1 MAIAPRGRFAP
12 TPSGDLH
19 LGSLVAAVGSYLH
32 VRSQCGTWLLRI
44 DDLDAPRVVPGASD
58 RIQTCLEA
66 FGLHW
71 DEAVYFQ
78 QPQQEH
84 YQAALEQLTATGRV
98 YRCQCSRKQLSQS
111 ANSVS
116 VDGSLRYPGFCR
128 DRQLS
133 SEIEGSDRL
142 NVQNLPA
149 IALEDAW
156 QGRYQQDLAQAVGDF
171 ILRRR
176 DRLFSYHLATVVD
189 DARQGI
195 TEVIRG
201 LDLLASTPRQIALQ
215 QLLNLPTPHYGH
227 LPLVVW
233 PNGDKLSKQ
242 TKAPPLDLRQA
253 PALLS
258 QAIGHLGLA
267 LPSDLQGAPVGE
279 QLAWAIAHFPAPR
292 LSKQPDSLS

>member
-19 LGSLVAAVGSYLH
+19 LGSLVAAIGSYLH
-32 VRSQCGTWLLRI
+32 VRSQGGTWLLRI
-44 DDLDAPRVVPGASD
+44 DDLDTPRVVPGASD
-58 RIQTCLEA
+58 RIQACLEA
-66 FGLHW
+66 FGLYW

-78 QPQQEH
+78 QPQQDH
-84 YQAALEQLTATGRV
+84 YEAALEQLVATGRV
-98 YRCQCSRKQLSQS
+98 YRCQCSRKLLSQS
-111 ANSVS
+111 VDSLS

-133 SEIEGSDRL
+133 SDIEGSDRL
-142 NVQNLPA
+142 NVQGLAA

-156 QGRYQQDLAQAVGDF
+156 QGHYQQNLALEVGDF

-189 DARQGI
+189 DTRQGI

-201 LDLLASTPRQIALQ
+201 LDLLASTPRQIVLQ

-242 TKAPPLDLRQA
+242 TKAPALDLRQA

-258 QAIGHLGLA
+258 QAIAHLGLP
-267 LPSDLQGAPVGE
+267 LPTELQAAPVTE
-279 QLAWAIAHFPAPR
+279 QLDWAIAHFPAPR
-292 LSKQPDSLS
+292 LSKQPDSRS